1 MEDGLQK
8 GPSELQAEL
17 EALRSDNEALCQE
30 VVSLC
35 HELARASGNK
45 EREIPILPDP
55 SQDPPLISVIP
66 FTCMTILSS
75 SQTRM
80 LLTPYEIND
89 G

>member
-1 MEDGLQK
+1 MEDGLKK

-45 EREIPILPDP
+45 EREIPIL
-55 SQDPPLISVIP
+55 LILFSVIP

-80 LLTPYEIND
+80 LLNCYDIND
-89 G
+89 GQSQ